1 MANWLIV
8 GVAKAGAKVGASL
21 APFIL
26 QAMHR
31 RDTPIF
37 GFLVGLATL
46 LAGLVVVYLVLYW
59 YAQNMSVA
67 AFVGALRYTPDQAAK
82 VLSLALIAE
91 IIPITWVK
99 RRRGDGA
106 ARGMFV
112 VIILIALTILWL
124 KFVA

>member
-1 MANWLIV
+1 M
-8 GVAKAGAKVGASL
+8 
-21 APFIL
+21 
-26 QAMHR
+26 QR
-31 RDTPIF
+31 RDTPLF
-37 GFLVGLATL
+37 GFLVGTATL
-46 LAGLVVVYLVLYW
+46 LVGLLVVYLLLYW

-67 AFVGALRYTPDQAAK
+67 AFLGALRYTPDQAAK

-112 VIILIALTILWL
+112 VVMLAAGLILWL